1 MYDEVTYTGPKV
13 ETTQILWPS
22 HCIQDTEDAALYR
35 DLYVPSTSDNV
46 IHINKGT
53 DPDIDSYSAF
63 SDNNRIKKTELD
75 RKLRE
80 RNVTHVFIAGL
91 ATDYCVGGTA
101 LDAFDLNY
109 TTYLIEDASGVI
121 AFDVAKAK
129 LDHLKQQGIEIIQA
143 NQVKALSD
151 EITKQYGFIKFDEN
165 KLDATTRLSQYIR
178 LSLNTNAETVVKFM
192 QQGWGLTKPDL
203 IISIVGGTTSFN
215 MLPCLRKIFQ
225 SDLVA
230 VAITTNAWL
239 ITAGTN
245 AGVVKEVGEALNKYR
260 YKKRKNGIDIPCIG
274 ITSWGYTAGNE
285 QIDYQP
291 TTSFTHS
298 DTTKRTY
305 SFRKHHLNQISNSDI
320 DDQYFIRN
328 YSITEKQKT
337 RCDLEPNHTHFL
349 LFDDGQPNADTVLPL
364 RAEIEK
370 YSRYINIETT
380 TEEIIES
387 LIPIVM
393 ILVEGDSS
401 SIRTICQALNSNTP
415 VVVIKESGRAAD
427 LIAELYA
434 CYTDDENSNTT
445 SYSTQLVRDNSKEIE
460 INMIAQ
466 TTITGL
472 DEVKYELCRVLN
484 ERKQLVT
491 IFMFNSKRH
500 HRNLEDA
507 ILESLF
513 NAAKFSDD
521 FNEEHRRRVELKLA
535 IAWHKF
541 NYAQKYLLTDT
552 TISKWKEDDLC
563 RALVDALYRGHV
575 DFVELII
582 EYGTSLE
589 KLTNGD
595 LKQLYA
601 IRLVY

>member
-1 MYDEVTYTGPKV
+1 MDE
-13 ETTQILWPS
+13 EI
-22 HCIQDTEDAALYR
+22 A
-35 DLYVPSTSDNV
+35 
-46 IHINKGT
+46 
-53 DPDIDSYSAF
+53 
-63 SDNNRIKKTELD
+63 
-75 RKLRE
+75 RKLR
-80 RNVTHVFIAGL
+80 NVHKTVD
-91 ATDYCVGGTA
+91 T
-101 LDAFDLNY
+101 
-109 TTYLIEDASGVI
+109 
-121 AFDVAKAK
+121 
-129 LDHLKQQGIEIIQA
+129 LKICQ
-143 NQVKALSD
+143 NDPSD

-460 INMIAQ
+460 INMIFARAQ

-601 IRLVY
+601 IRLAGNRLPLESKRRNVLCTRDDFYSDYFHFILKNANKNNKFLLLDDNVSLGKRAPQELFLWAIFLNRFELATYLCSKTWVSYKVLSKSNIGTHYTDTKKD